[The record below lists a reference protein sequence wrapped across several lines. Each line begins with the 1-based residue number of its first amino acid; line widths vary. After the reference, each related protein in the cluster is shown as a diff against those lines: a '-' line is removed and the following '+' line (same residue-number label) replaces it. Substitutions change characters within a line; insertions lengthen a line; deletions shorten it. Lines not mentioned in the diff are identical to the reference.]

1 MNPFYAY
8 YMRFCFYV
16 LPALV
21 PSLPGTSRDG
31 HRSRLLPADSLASR
45 YPFSPHA
52 SCLPTATAA
61 DTVLPCRKSK
71 TPATVLTC
79 LPYCSARLK
88 PARLPRRCLALSTC
102 ACSASK
108 PCHHT
113 ALACL
118 SFSRAR
124 LTLCLI
130 SAPAPLLQPCA
141 PHSLL
146 NLCTCSYPAFHCT
159 YWSQLTCELYGATHS
174 ATVSH
179 SRS

>member
-8 YMRFCFYV
+8 YMRFCFHV

-21 PSLPGTSRDG
+21 PSLPGTGRDG

-88 PARLPRRCLALSTC
+88 PARLLRRCLALSTC

-108 PCHHT
+108 THVIIQHS
-113 ALACL
+113 LL
-118 SFSRAR
+118 
-124 LTLCLI
+124 
-130 SAPAPLLQPCA
+130 PLLQPCA

-146 NLCTCSYPAFHCT
+146 NLCSCSYPAFHCT

-174 ATVSH
+174 VTVSH
-179 SRS
+179 SSS

>member
-1 MNPFYAY
+1 MDPFYAY

-88 PARLPRRCLALSTC
+88 PARLLRRCLALLPAHAVQASHMSSYSTRF
-102 ACSASK
+102 
-108 PCHHT
+108 
-113 ALACL
+113 CL

-130 SAPAPLLQPCA
+130 SAPAPTLLSTALTGLNSPASCMA
-141 PHSLL
+141 PP
-146 NLCTCSYPAFHCT
+146 TA
-159 YWSQLTCELYGATHS
+159 
-174 ATVSH
+174 
-179 SRS
+179 